1 MPIRREIMKSAGG
14 IDQHL
19 IGQQHSTERERRR
32 EKVSQTDGGHDL
44 RKTIDRTILK
54 IARHYMF
61 GEAAETMP
69 PPL

>member
-44 RKTIDRTILK
+44 G
-54 IARHYMF
+54 
-61 GEAAETMP
+61 GERQSIGRY
-69 PPL
+69 